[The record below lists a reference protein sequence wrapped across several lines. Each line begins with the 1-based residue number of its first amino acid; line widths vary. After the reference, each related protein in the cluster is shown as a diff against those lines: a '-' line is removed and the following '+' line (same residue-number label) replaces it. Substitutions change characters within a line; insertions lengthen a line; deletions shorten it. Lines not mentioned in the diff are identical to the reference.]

1 VLIGAA
7 RNSTLR
13 RDLAG
18 VALAISDSLRRAIAA
33 RPGYD
38 AVDAATLTD
47 PRFYAS
53 RTRMALARA
62 VGAGAVMT
70 GLYYPRSDSAI
81 VLQLQLFDVQRNRVL
96 RVVESKPIDMQN
108 PMAGLADLVSSTVA
122 ALDQVDWR
130 PVSVDS
136 MAIRKPEFPIKPN

>member
-1 VLIGAA
+1 
-7 RNSTLR
+7 
-13 RDLAG
+13 
-18 VALAISDSLRRAIAA
+18 
-33 RPGYD
+33 
-38 AVDAATLTD
+38 
-47 PRFYAS
+47 
-53 RTRMALARA
+53 
-62 VGAGAVMT
+62 MT